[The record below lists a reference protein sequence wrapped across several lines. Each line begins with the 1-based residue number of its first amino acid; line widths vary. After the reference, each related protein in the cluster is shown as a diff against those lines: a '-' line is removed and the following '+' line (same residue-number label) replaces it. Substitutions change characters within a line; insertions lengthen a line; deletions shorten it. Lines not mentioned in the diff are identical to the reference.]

1 MVGTRHVGKQ
11 KAASALSI
19 LGHLDRAWDMLT

>member
-1 MVGTRHVGKQ
+1 MVGTQHVGKQ